1 MISIGNNKN
10 HYIFAVQIKKKSI
23 LKGGANIC

>member
-1 MISIGNNKN
+1 MITIGNNKN
-10 HYIFAVQIKKKSI
+10 HYIFAVQFKKSI